1 MKKRA
6 EQMAETRQRIVEAA
20 MRLHTSIGPANTT
33 ISAVARE
40 ADVTRVTVYRHFP
53 DEEYL
58 FLACSSHWA
67 QLHPPPDPT
76 SWEEISGLEVRSRRA
91 LTEMYRWFR
100 DNDSDLYPLMRDFE
114 SLPPAFRDGVL
125 NQFAAISEALV
136 VRSGIR
142 GRRRARL
149 KAVAGHVTSY
159 WTWRSL
165 AIEQDLSQEEAVEV
179 ATGFILSIRPGA

>member
-6 EQMAETRQRIVEAA
+6 EQMAETRRRIVEAA

-33 ISAVARE
+33 ISAVATE
-40 ADVTRVTVYRHFP
+40 ANVTRVTVYRHFP
-53 DEEYL
+53 DEEHL
-58 FLACSSHWA
+58 FLACSGHWA

-100 DNDSDLYPLMRDFE
+100 DNDSDLYPIMRDFE

-142 GRRRARL
+142 GHRRARL
-149 KAVAGHVTSY
+149 NAVAGHVTSY

-165 AIEQDLSQEEAVEV
+165 AVEQDLSQEETVEV
-179 ATGFILSIRPGA
+179 ATRFILSI